1 MLVKTFSKTNI
12 SKENLWRRCVN
23 VRAGGGQVPTLAEF
37 GLMLA
42 ALLDCDLTV
51 TWPLISVMSWLLL
64 G

>member
-1 MLVKTFSKTNI
+1 M
-12 SKENLWRRCVN
+12 N
-23 VRAGGGQVPTLAEF
+23 VRVGGGQVPTLAEF

-42 ALLDCDLTV
+42 ALLDCGLTV